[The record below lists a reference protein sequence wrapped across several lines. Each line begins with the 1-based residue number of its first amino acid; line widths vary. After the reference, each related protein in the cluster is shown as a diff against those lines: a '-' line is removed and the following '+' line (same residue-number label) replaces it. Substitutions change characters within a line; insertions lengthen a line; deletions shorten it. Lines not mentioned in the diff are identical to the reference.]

1 MCKGMEWK
9 TRRPDAEKTVIELR
23 HRLDGAYVQFMK
35 KKYSSAGYEACKVM
49 KDAAKLMFL
58 LIPAKG
64 VKKKTAYQ
72 IIMQVKDFLNLLDE
86 KLIKNQR

>member
-1 MCKGMEWK
+1 MEK
-9 TRRPDAEKTVIELR
+9 QEIRCRKNCNRAEAPFRWSLCAVYEE
-23 HRLDGAYVQFMK
+23 
-35 KKYSSAGYEACKVM
+35 KYSSAGYEACKVM
-49 KDAAKLMFL
+49 KDTVKLMLL
-58 LIPAKG
+58 LIHTKG

>member
-1 MCKGMEWK
+1 MENQEA
-9 TRRPDAEKTVIELR
+9 DAEKTVIELR